1 MLTKSLDKM
10 SRAGA
15 FHHLILRKVTSAD
28 TGLHDFNDLKKT
40 VANALFSSDEIFG
53 PKFERKLKEKH
64 EKDRQLSGL
73 MPEKMFSDKRKQ
85 TFQYKPYYNR
95 LSSTGNGYSGSCR
108 KPSRRGSYSSQYN
121 RGTSSSSTVGSV
133 RFQGNKDSKA

>member
-10 SRAGA
+10 SRTGT
-15 FHHLILRKVTSAD
+15 FHHLSLRKVTSAD

-40 VANALFSSDEIFG
+40 VANALLSSDGIFG
-53 PKFERKLKEKH
+53 PKFERKLKEKQ
-64 EKDRQLSGL
+64 EKDRQLSDL
-73 MPEKMFSDKRKQ
+73 IPEKMFSDKKKQ
-85 TFQYKPYYNR
+85 TFQYKLYYNR

-121 RGTSSSSTVGSV
+121 RGTSRSNMVGSF
-133 RFQGNKDSKA
+133 RIQGNKDSKA